1 MIGVYQIGYSLKWYP
16 ASSESENQVMLD
28 LVLDKNSIPTQ
39 HWFSPPR
46 MGPKD
51 VKLKLKMVPWV
62 VLWKGAL
69 AIGARIV
76 AAMAIVASTVNSHYP
91 NYVFHLLE
99 GPNQFYN

>member
-1 MIGVYQIGYSLKWYP
+1 MIGVYQIRYSLKWYP
-16 ASSESENQVMLD
+16 TGSERENHVMPY

-51 VKLKLKMVPWV
+51 VKLKLKKVPWV
-62 VLWKGAL
+62 VLWKGAM

-76 AAMAIVASTVNSHYP
+76 AAMAIVANTFNSHHP

-99 GPNQFYN
+99 GLDQFYN